1 MEEALRKEEHFDFL
15 DILLEAR
22 VRSFST
28 TFFNNTFVP
37 FLQTIF
43 KELENKIRFVVSRTK
58 TSFVYLLN
66 QRVFSSKHVVKFG

>member
-28 TFFNNTFVP
+28 SFFDNTFAP
-37 FLQTIF
+37 FLQTF
-43 KELENKIRFVVSRTK
+43 LSTELENKIRFVVSRT
-58 TSFVYLLN
+58 
-66 QRVFSSKHVVKFG
+66 

>member
-28 TFFNNTFVP
+28 SIFDNTFAP
-37 FLQTIF
+37 FLQTF
-43 KELENKIRFVVSRTK
+43 LSKELENKIRFVVSRT
-58 TSFVYLLN
+58 
-66 QRVFSSKHVVKFG
+66 

>member
-28 TFFNNTFVP
+28 SFFHNTFAP

-43 KELENKIRFVVSRTK
+43 KELENKILFVVSRTL
-58 TSFVYLLN
+58 TSYDYFLN
-66 QRVFSSKHVVKFG
+66 